1 MRCDAMR
8 CDAMRFAAATR
19 GRVTGL
25 RVFPLGTFA
34 QEGVPRVILLLR
46 TLFKLAVPRDFDPV
60 EADDAGDVDRSVRA
74 DRRDFDRGRVGAGRE
89 RVTNGSVA
97 RGAFE
102 LASSSREAH
111 ATASKV
117 VLKSQRDGIATAV
130 D

>member
-1 MRCDAMR
+1 MR

-19 GRVTGL
+19 DRVTGL
-25 RVFPLGTFA
+25 RVFPLGKFA
-34 QEGVPRVILLLR
+34 HEGVPRVILLLR
-46 TLFKLAVPRDFDPV
+46 TRTLFKTAVPRDFDPV

-74 DRRDFDRGRVGAGRE
+74 DRRDFDHGRVGAGRE

-102 LASSSREAH
+102 LATSSREAH

-117 VLKSQRDGIATAV
+117 VLNS
-130 D
+130 